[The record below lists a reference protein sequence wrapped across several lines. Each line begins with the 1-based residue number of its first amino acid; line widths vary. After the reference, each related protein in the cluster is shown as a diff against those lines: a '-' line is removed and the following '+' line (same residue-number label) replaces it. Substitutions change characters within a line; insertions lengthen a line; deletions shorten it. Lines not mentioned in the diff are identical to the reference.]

1 MMMSSFI
8 AALQILLV
16 TITILIIST
25 TMTPMIT
32 VLQVQGVIT
41 GRKETRKNKRI
52 REEIELRMLKGDE
65 HSRTYSIVIYEKDIS
80 FKNAATSTDDGGE
93 VIKNVIVLNGG
104 IYNPSDVDSNKLI
117 VKNNDNND
125 STGVEEDETQT
136 SFFSNIFSSA
146 TTTTYDKE
154 QKKKQQQQKEKQ
166 QRQLAN
172 VLPKRN
178 NDFFLDGECFTDES
192 QTTAHSCI
200 YT

>member
-1 MMMSSFI
+1 
-8 AALQILLV
+8 
-16 TITILIIST
+16 
-25 TMTPMIT
+25 MTPMIT

-104 IYNPSDVDSNKLI
+104 IYNPSDVDSSKLI
-117 VKNNDNND
+117 VNNNDNNSNNND
-125 STGVEEDETQT
+125 STEVEEDETKT

>member
-1 MMMSSFI
+1 
-8 AALQILLV
+8 
-16 TITILIIST
+16 
-25 TMTPMIT
+25 MTPMIT